1 MGLRG
6 IGAKPI
12 NRSQGAGAD
21 VLPLFGQA
29 LPAPKIEPAPWEAPG
44 LSRADRVIAFIHSL
58 RITAGRHAGRPFEL
72 RPWQVGIIRE
82 IYAEDADGRRPV
94 RTAVLSFGR
103 KNGKTALAAAL
114 ALCHLC
120 GPEAEPRGECYSAA
134 NDRNQ
139 ASKIFAEMAAMVDA
153 HPILSQRVSI
163 KRFAKQM
170 EDMENGSVFAALSS
184 DAKTKMGLSPSFA
197 IYDEL
202 GQTESRDLYDALDTA
217 MGARECPLFI
227 TISTQAATDIQPLSV
242 LIDYGL
248 QVQAGAVDDPTFKLF
263 LHAAPPD
270 ADLLDEAAWAA
281 ANPALG
287 DFLNLDEVRRQAE
300 QAKRMPAKEPA
311 FRNLILNQRISGE
324 RHFVTAAEWMAN
336 AAAPDPASLAGR
348 PCYAGLDLS
357 AVRDLTSLV
366 LVFPD
371 AEGVF
376 DVLPFF
382 WLPGD
387 TLHEREAED
396 KAPYW
401 TWRDKGLLL
410 TTPGKTVDPAF
421 IAAKV
426 DELARQYDIRSV
438 AFDRWKIDG
447 FKRELAERD
456 CETPLEPFGQGF
468 KDMAP
473 ALDLLERLLIDRR
486 LRHGGHPILTWNISN
501 AVVSTDP
508 AGARKLDKARARGR
522 IDGAVALTMALASAG
537 KHVDG
542 DGDWSPVIGIFNLEG
557 R

>member
-1 MGLRG
+1 MGERG
-6 IGAKPI
+6 IGARPIKRPSKPSE
-12 NRSQGAGAD
+12 NVVD
-21 VLPLFGQA
+21 LFGHSSASQPRPVA
-29 LPAPKIEPAPWEAPG
+29 AWEAPG
-44 LSRADRVIAFIHSL
+44 LSRADRVLAFISSL
-58 RITAGRHAGRPFEL
+58 QITAGRHAGRPFEL
-72 RPWQVGIIRE
+72 RPWQIAIIRE
-82 IYAEDADGRRPV
+82 IYAQDEAGKRPV

-139 ASKIFAEMAAMVDA
+139 AAKIFAEMSAMVEA
-153 HPILSQRVSI
+153 HPVLRDRVSI
-163 KRFAKQM
+163 KRFAKQL
-170 EDMENGSVFAALSS
+170 EDVETGSIFAALSS
-184 DAKTKMGLSPSFA
+184 DARTKMGLSPSFA
-197 IYDEL
+197 IFDEL
-202 GQTESRDLYDALDTA
+202 GQSESRDLYDALDTA
-217 MGARECPLFI
+217 MGARESPLFV
-227 TISTQAATDIQPLSV
+227 TISTQAPTDLAPLSV

-263 LHAAPPD
+263 LHAAPED
-270 ADLLDEAAWAA
+270 ADLLDEAAWSA

-287 DFLNLDEVRRQAE
+287 DFLSLDEVRRQAE

-336 AAAPDPASLAGR
+336 ATVPDLAALAGR
-348 PCYAGLDLS
+348 RCYAGLDLS
-357 AVRDLTSLV
+357 AVRDLTALV

-371 AEGVF
+371 DEGGF
-376 DVLPFF
+376 DVLPHF

-401 TWRDKGLLL
+401 TWRDKGHLL
-410 TTPGKTVDPAF
+410 TTPGRTVDPAF

-426 DELARQYDIRSV
+426 NDLAREYDIQV
-438 AFDRWKIDG
+438 LAFDRWKIDG
-447 FKRELAERD
+447 FKRELAD
-456 CETPLEPFGQGF
+456 CGCELQLEPFGQGF

-473 ALDLLERLLIDRR
+473 AVDYFERLLIERK
-486 LRHGGHPILTWNISN
+486 LRHGAHPILTWNLTN

-508 AGARKLDKARARGR
+508 SGNRKLDKQRARGR
-522 IDGAVALTMALASAG
+522 IDGAVALTMALGAAAKAIGSAAEASAFFEIMDFG
-537 KHVDG
+537 G
-542 DGDWSPVIGIFNLEG
+542 
-557 R
+557 

>member
-6 IGAKPI
+6 IGANPI
-12 NRSQGAGAD
+12 KRTGDGAD
-21 VLPLFGQA
+21 IVDLFNQTPRPLEPP
-29 LPAPKIEPAPWEAPG
+29 PAWLAPG
-44 LSRADRVIAFIHSL
+44 LDRADRVIAFIHSL
-58 RITAGRHAGRPFEL
+58 TITAGRHAGRPFAL
-72 RPWQVGIIRE
+72 RPWQIAIIRE
-82 IYAEDADGRRPV
+82 IYAEDQDGRRPV

-114 ALCHLC
+114 ALAHLS
-120 GPEAEPRGECYSAA
+120 GPEAEARGECYSAA

-139 ASKIFAEMAAMVDA
+139 AAKIFAEMAAMVEA
-153 HPILSQRVSI
+153 HPILSRRVSI
-163 KRFAKQM
+163 KRFSKQL

-202 GQTESRDLYDALDTA
+202 GQSESRDLYDALDTA
-217 MGARECPLFI
+217 MGARDCPLFV
-227 TISTQAATDIQPLSV
+227 TISTQAPTDLAPLSI

-248 QVQAGAVDDPTFKLF
+248 QVQAGAVDDQTFKLF

-270 ADLLDEAAWAA
+270 ADLLDESAWRA

-287 DFLNLDEVRRQAE
+287 DFLSLDEVRRQAE

-311 FRNLILNQRISGE
+311 FRNLILNQRVSGE

-336 AAAPDPASLAGR
+336 AGVPDRAALAGR
-348 PCYAGLDLS
+348 PCYGGLDLS
-357 AVRDLTSLV
+357 AVKDLTALV

-371 AEGVF
+371 DEGGY

-382 WLPGD
+382 WLPHD

-410 TTPGKTVDPAF
+410 TTPGRTVDPAF
-421 IAAKV
+421 IAAKAN
-426 DELARQYDIRSV
+426 ELAREFDMRML

-447 FKRELAERD
+447 FKRELAERE

-473 ALDLLERLLIDRR
+473 AVDYLERLLIERR
-486 LRHGGHPILTWNISN
+486 LRHGAHPILTWNMTN
-501 AVVSTDP
+501 AVVTTDP
-508 AGARKLDKARARGR
+508 TGARKLDKQRARGR
-522 IDGAVALTMALASAG
+522 IDGAVALTMALGAAA
-537 KHVDG
+537 KANAADEN
-542 DGDWSPVIGIFNLEG
+542 WTPFLEVMDFG
-557 R
+557 